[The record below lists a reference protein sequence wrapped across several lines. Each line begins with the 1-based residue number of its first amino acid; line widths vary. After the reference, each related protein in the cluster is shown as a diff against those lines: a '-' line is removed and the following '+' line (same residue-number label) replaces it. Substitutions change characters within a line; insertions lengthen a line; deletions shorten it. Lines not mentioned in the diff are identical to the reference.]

1 MKFGYFL
8 KTMSHSR
15 NPGMFGNVL
24 RLHQVHHLIL
34 VLQAEV
40 AELVELLVRPA
51 LHQEAQVVLV
61 DRLDRIAQTGFS

>member
-1 MKFGYFL
+1 
-8 KTMSHSR
+8 
-15 NPGMFGNVL
+15 MFRNVL

-61 DRLDRIAQTGFS
+61 DRLDRIGQTGFS

>member
-1 MKFGYFL
+1 MASYFL

-15 NPGMFGNVL
+15 NPGMFCNVL

-61 DRLDRIAQTGFS
+61 DRLDRIGQTGFS

>member
-1 MKFGYFL
+1 
-8 KTMSHSR
+8 
-15 NPGMFGNVL
+15 MFCNVL